1 MRDRC
6 ASSPEAPESILCL
19 IAWTIRLMLRS
30 PLLSMTC
37 IWRFSCSVA
46 SGDALHER
54 GFRMLPKHE
63 LLLAI
68 CELLIF
74 PTFFAYL
81 SALLHS
87 LFSGAK
93 ACRIP
98 IDGLG
103 DLVPQNISTPGR
115 FRGGCGVRSAVWF
128 SRLLEVF
135 MRSDFFS
142 ETELARIRIQS
153 CREPARS
160 THYMWAIWTRW
171 SRVFAVG
178 RPRRLVLVI
187 WARRTAEATSYSDEA
202 SDNWGKAGRQ
212 SQIECLIREE
222 NGTARPATKIIAA

>member
-1 MRDRC
+1 
-6 ASSPEAPESILCL
+6 
-19 IAWTIRLMLRS
+19 
-30 PLLSMTC
+30 
-37 IWRFSCSVA
+37 
-46 SGDALHER
+46 
-54 GFRMLPKHE
+54 MLPKHE

-160 THYMWAIWTRW
+160 LLTICGLY
-171 SRVFAVG
+171 G
-178 RPRRLVLVI
+178 R
-187 WARRTAEATSYSDEA
+187 
-202 SDNWGKAGRQ
+202 AGLEFLLLEGQ
-212 SQIECLIREE
+212 DGSFW
-222 NGTARPATKIIAA
+222 